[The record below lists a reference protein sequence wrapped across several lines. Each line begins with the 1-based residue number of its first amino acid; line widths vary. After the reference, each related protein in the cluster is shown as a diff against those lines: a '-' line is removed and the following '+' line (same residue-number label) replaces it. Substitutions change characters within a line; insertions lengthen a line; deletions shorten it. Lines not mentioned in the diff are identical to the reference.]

1 MGLSKIGRVVTAGH
15 VVRALRCV
23 LPISMLLLVSTAQAN
38 EKFKPKDVDLVVNG
52 KLAVPLANGAYHVQ
66 PSAFGLTPPI
76 RDLMRDQSPA
86 QALGVKEY
94 EEENENERVKYAVP
108 GLGAG
113 AGDGRFT
120 DPLLQFNNQRAPNVM
135 PTATTFVGFNSAQGG
150 GFLPPDTNGDVGP
163 NHYVLT
169 SNIRVQI
176 YNKTG
181 TPFFAGGPVL
191 QSTTF
196 FTGLPAGNACRTG
209 DDGDP
214 VVVYDNLADR
224 WMISQFEVN
233 GVPGHQCIAVSQTP
247 DPTGAWYAYDF
258 VNPTTDFQDY
268 PHYGVWPD
276 GYYLT
281 TNQFNQAG
289 TAFLGAG
296 FWVFD
301 RVKMLAGDPTA
312 SYVYF
317 NRFAADPN
325 AGGVLPTDLDGFIP
339 PPAGLPNRFYEFR
352 ADEFVAA
359 ETDSL
364 RVYEL
369 VPNFA
374 TPASSTFKATGIAGP
389 NGLLGAD
396 IALAAFDA
404 RSPNSRNLIE
414 QGSATTTTAL
424 DAIAD
429 RVMFR
434 LAYRNLGSFA
444 SPTNSWTGNF
454 TVNVGG
460 VNPTTPTTYQAGI
473 RWFELHSSNAVAL
486 PTVFDQGTHLT
497 GAVDPVAGN
506 NNWMGSIAQDHQG
519 SIALGYS
526 QAGTALKANMVV
538 AGRGAT
544 AAGTMN
550 NGEVNFFT
558 QAQLGVQSSTSGRWG
573 DYASMS
579 VDPVDECTFYFAS
592 EIIPTGSTAWQTQVG
607 YFKYPGCIAPP
618 RGLIA
623 ANITDCNG
631 GAPII
636 GANVSI
642 SGGYIRQT
650 AAGGVLESNIAALA
664 GTYSATVSKTNYS
677 TVTINAVVVTNGN
690 TTTITACIAGSPAIA
705 TAPPAL
711 VIAENFVPANSAPD
725 PGEVVTVSLPLRN
738 TSTTNS
744 TNLVATLQATGG
756 VTLPSA
762 AQNYGVVVGGGA
774 NVLRDF
780 TFTASGTCGNTITLT
795 LALQD
800 GALNLGTATFTMQ
813 LGTTLVT
820 SALSETF
827 DGVTAPA
834 VPAGWTATPAT
845 GVAVAWV
852 SSATNPSSAPNA
864 MFTPDINNIGNTE
877 LLSPSFIV
885 PAGGGQI
892 TFRNLYNME
901 TGATT
906 GFDGTVLEY
915 NVNGG
920 AFQDI
925 TTGGNAFVAGGYNR
939 TISASFGSPIAG
951 RQAWSGLSGGTTAA
965 PTYIT
970 STINLPAATAGQSVQ
985 LKWRAALDSSA
996 VAAGSNGVRI
1006 DNVSVAANSSVCS
1019 VPPVGNTAPSI
1030 SAVTPQNVNEDAATS
1045 AIAITVGDTE
1055 TAVGALT
1062 LSGTSSNTT
1071 LVPNANI
1078 TFGGAGA
1085 ARTVTVTPAANQFG
1099 TATITVTVTDG
1110 GSLTAT
1116 SVFDVVVAAVND
1128 QPTFTVLGNRSHI
1141 QGATGLQTVNTFVT
1155 ASNLGANE
1163 GGQTIVGYTVQ
1174 ESSDV
1179 SNIVSGAAIAANGTL
1194 TYTLSGAVGS
1204 ATISAVLQDSGG
1216 TASGGV
1222 DSSAPVLFN
1231 IVVLA
1236 DGLFL
1241 DGFE

>member
-1 MGLSKIGRVVTAGH
+1 MGLSKICRVATAGRVVHA
-15 VVRALRCV
+15 VCCAL
-23 LPISMLLLVSTAQAN
+23 PMSMLMLVSTAQAG
-38 EKFKPKDVDLVVNG
+38 EHAKPKGVDIVISA
-52 KLAVPLANGAYHVQ
+52 KLAVPLANGAYHAQ
-66 PSAFGLTPPI
+66 SSAFGITPPI
-76 RDLMRDQSPA
+76 RDQMRDNPPA
-86 QALGVKEY
+86 MATGGKDEY
-94 EEENENERVKYAVP
+94 EEANENERVKYPLP

-120 DPLLQFNNQRAPNVM
+120 DPLLQFNNQRAPSVM
-135 PTATTFVGFNSAQGG
+135 PAATTFVGFNATQGCG
-150 GFLPPDTNGDVGP
+150 GCLPPDTNGDVGP

-169 SNIRVQI
+169 SNTRVQI

-214 VVVYDNLADR
+214 VVLYDSLADR
-224 WMISQFEVN
+224 WMISQFEVD

-268 PHYGVWPD
+268 PHYGIWSD

-281 TNQFNQAG
+281 TNQFTSTLDAWR
-289 TAFLGAG
+289 GAG

-325 AGGVLPTDLDGFIP
+325 AGGVLPTDLDGFVA

-389 NGLLGAD
+389 NGLLGVD

-404 RSPNSRNLIE
+404 RSPNSRNNVE
-414 QGSATTTTAL
+414 QGSATTTNAL
-424 DAIAD
+424 DSIAD

-454 TVNVGG
+454 TVNAGG
-460 VNPTTPTTYQAGI
+460 VAPTTPTTYQAGI

-497 GAVDPVAGN
+497 GAVDPAAGN

-526 QAGTALKANMVV
+526 QASTALKANMVV
-538 AGRGAT
+538 AGRGPA

-579 VDPVDECTFYFAS
+579 IDPVDECTFYFAS
-592 EIIPTGSTAWQTQVG
+592 EIVPTGTTSWQTQVG
-607 YFKYPGCIAPP
+607 YFKYPGCTAPP

-631 GAPII
+631 GAPIV
-636 GANVSI
+636 GAIVSV
-642 SGGYIRQT
+642 SGGFNRQT
-650 AAGGVLESNIAALA
+650 AAGGVLQSNIGVQP
-664 GTYSATVSKTNYS
+664 GTYSATVSKSNYS
-677 TVTINAVVVTNGN
+677 TFVDNNVVVTNGN

-800 GALNLGTATFTMQ
+800 GALNLGTVTYTMQ

-820 SALSETF
+820 TALTENF
-827 DGVTAPA
+827 DGVSAPA
-834 VPAGWTATPAT
+834 LPAGWTTAVT
-845 GVAVAWV
+845 GIGTAFVG
-852 SSATNPSSAPNA
+852 SATNPSSAPNTA
-864 MFTPDINNIGNTE
+864 AASSVANVGTAE
-877 LLSPSFIV
+877 LVSPSFNV

-892 TFRNLYNME
+892 TFRNLFNLE
-901 TGATT
+901 DT
-906 GFDGTVLEY
+906 FDGSVLEIAI
-915 NVNGG
+915 NGA

-925 TTGGNAFVAGGYNR
+925 TTGGNAFVAGGYTD
-939 TISASFGSPIAG
+939 TISSSWSSPIGG

-970 STINLPAATAGQSVQ
+970 STINLPAAAASQPVQ
-985 LKWRAALDSSA
+985 LRWREACDSSV
-996 VAAGSNGVRI
+996 VAAGQNGVRVDSI
-1006 DNVSVAANSSVCS
+1006 SVAANSPVCA

-1062 LSGTSSNTT
+1062 LGGTSGNTT

-1179 SNIVSGAAIAANGTL
+1179 SNIVSGAGIAANGTL

-1222 DSSAPVLFN
+1222 DSSTPVQFN

-1236 DGLFL
+1236 DGVFL